1 MSRPTFIQ
9 IVRSVMAAAIGVQ
22 SQKNR
27 ERDFQHGSAGIYII
41 AGLIG
46 TLFFVLLLVLIVSVI
61 TG

>member
-1 MSRPTFIQ
+1 MSRPTFLHV
-9 IVRSVMAAAIGVQ
+9 VRSVVSAAIGVQ

-46 TLFFVLLLVLIVSVI
+46 TLFFVLLLMLIVSVI